1 MKQAYEVKVV
11 FRCRQGNAR
20 YLDGTK
26 RVVKFEG
33 KVRVPGRGSGFT
45 VIAPV
50 VAVKNGADEE
60 LFLEKITI
68 TPSDGYERYLPRY
81 ESDKETVI
89 CIDCRMT

>member
-1 MKQAYEVKVV
+1 MDHAYEVKVV

-20 YLDGTK
+20 YLKGS
-26 RVVKFEG
+26 RRGVKFEG
-33 KVRVPGRGSGFT
+33 TVKIPERGSGFK

-50 VAVKNGADEE
+50 VAVGAGADEE

-68 TPSDGYERYLPRY
+68 TPRNGYARYLPRY

-89 CIDCRMT
+89 RIDCRIP